1 MTSKKIIAL
10 VLAVL
15 LVFVLYNSLYTVQPK
30 QYVAVRQFGRIVN
43 VVDTPGLKM
52 KVPFIQTIQRISAAT
67 ILYDIPASDVITK
80 DKKSMI
86 SDNYV
91 LWRVTNPTLY
101 IQTLNAIEARAAER
115 IEAAV
120 YNSLKKIISGMTQDE
135 IIAARGE
142 RLTQLITDD
151 ANADIQVYG
160 IEIIQSEIKAL
171 DLPEDNKAAVFTRM
185 ISERENIAAGYT
197 AEGAA
202 QAQKIRNETDR
213 KVTVMQAEAE
223 KQAAT
228 ILAEGE
234 SEYMRILQEAY
245 NNEAKADFYSF
256 TRSLDALKESLT
268 GDNKT
273 VQQAGLPLYG
283 ISPCGSP
290 VSGFDVWYKENFGT
304 EAPYGAAQVYDAIT
318 TIALGAA
325 KESAVMRDHHQSA
338 QNISAR
344 DKVDLPCVTGIRID
358 KALWSYRKH
367 QLIIFCVL
375 EGIKKFPGLLISFLD
390 VAVKVCHFIGVIIHA
405 ADPQIHPVKARVRKL
420 LVKYNSPR
428 LFERVPKRV
437 LSFAPMFLDIEQ
449 FLLSVGIKHRPDL
462 DKSLDKI
469 RERRD
474 LFCVLGDHIPA
485 DQDRV
490 RKCIAGQ
497 VGDHTVSALKYI
509 VV

>member
-1 MTSKKIIAL
+1 MTTKKIIAL

-160 IEIIQSEIKAL
+160 VELTQCQIKAL
-171 DLPEDNKAAVFTRM
+171 DLPDDNKNAVYSRM
-185 ISERENIAAGYT
+185 ISERENIAASYA
-197 AEGAA
+197 AEGNS
-202 QAQKIRNETDR
+202 QAKKIRNDTDR
-213 KVTVMQAEAE
+213 KVAVMLANAE
-223 KQAAT
+223 KSAAQL
-228 ILAEGE
+228 IGEGE
-234 SEYMRILQEAY
+234 AQYMQILQEAY

-268 GDNKT
+268 GENKT
-273 VQQAGLPLYG
+273 VMLDKDSELARILYG
-283 ISPCGSP
+283 D
-290 VSGFDVWYKENFGT
+290 F
-304 EAPYGAAQVYDAIT
+304 
-318 TIALGAA
+318 
-325 KESAVMRDHHQSA
+325 
-338 QNISAR
+338 
-344 DKVDLPCVTGIRID
+344 
-358 KALWSYRKH
+358 
-367 QLIIFCVL
+367 
-375 EGIKKFPGLLISFLD
+375 EG
-390 VAVKVCHFIGVIIHA
+390 
-405 ADPQIHPVKARVRKL
+405 
-420 LVKYNSPR
+420 
-428 LFERVPKRV
+428 
-437 LSFAPMFLDIEQ
+437 
-449 FLLSVGIKHRPDL
+449 
-462 DKSLDKI
+462 
-469 RERRD
+469 
-474 LFCVLGDHIPA
+474 
-485 DQDRV
+485 
-490 RKCIAGQ
+490 
-497 VGDHTVSALKYI
+497 
-509 VV
+509 

>member
-1 MTSKKIIAL
+1 MTTKKIIAL

-52 KVPFIQTIQRISAAT
+52 KVPFIQSIQRISAAT

-101 IQTLNAIEARAAER
+101 IH
-115 IEAAV
+115 
-120 YNSLKKIISGMTQDE
+120 QDE

-202 QAQKIRNETDR
+202 EAQKIRNETDR

-268 GDNKT
+268 GENKT
-273 VQQAGLPLYG
+273 VMLDKDSELARILYG
-283 ISPCGSP
+283 D
-290 VSGFDVWYKENFGT
+290 F
-304 EAPYGAAQVYDAIT
+304 
-318 TIALGAA
+318 
-325 KESAVMRDHHQSA
+325 
-338 QNISAR
+338 
-344 DKVDLPCVTGIRID
+344 
-358 KALWSYRKH
+358 
-367 QLIIFCVL
+367 
-375 EGIKKFPGLLISFLD
+375 EG
-390 VAVKVCHFIGVIIHA
+390 
-405 ADPQIHPVKARVRKL
+405 
-420 LVKYNSPR
+420 
-428 LFERVPKRV
+428 
-437 LSFAPMFLDIEQ
+437 
-449 FLLSVGIKHRPDL
+449 
-462 DKSLDKI
+462 
-469 RERRD
+469 
-474 LFCVLGDHIPA
+474 
-485 DQDRV
+485 
-490 RKCIAGQ
+490 
-497 VGDHTVSALKYI
+497 
-509 VV
+509 

>member
-1 MTSKKIIAL
+1 MKAKISRAAAL
-10 VLAVL
+10 VLLVL
-15 LVFVLYNSLYTVQPK
+15 ILFVLSNTLYTVQPK
-30 QYVAVRQFGRIVN
+30 QYVAVRQFGRIVE
-43 VVDTPGLKM
+43 VVDTPGLKA
-52 KVPFIQTIQRISAAT
+52 KIPFVQTIQRISAAT

-151 ANADIQVYG
+151 AIQVYG

-245 NNEAKADFYSF
+245 NSEAKADFYSF

-268 GDNKT
+268 GGNKT
-273 VQQAGLPLYG
+273 VMLDKDSELARILYG
-283 ISPCGSP
+283 
-290 VSGFDVWYKENFGT
+290 D
-304 EAPYGAAQVYDAIT
+304 
-318 TIALGAA
+318 
-325 KESAVMRDHHQSA
+325 
-338 QNISAR
+338 
-344 DKVDLPCVTGIRID
+344 
-358 KALWSYRKH
+358 
-367 QLIIFCVL
+367 
-375 EGIKKFPGLLISFLD
+375 
-390 VAVKVCHFIGVIIHA
+390 
-405 ADPQIHPVKARVRKL
+405 
-420 LVKYNSPR
+420 
-428 LFERVPKRV
+428 FE
-437 LSFAPMFLDIEQ
+437 D
-449 FLLSVGIKHRPDL
+449 
-462 DKSLDKI
+462 
-469 RERRD
+469 
-474 LFCVLGDHIPA
+474 
-485 DQDRV
+485 
-490 RKCIAGQ
+490 
-497 VGDHTVSALKYI
+497 
-509 VV
+509 

>member
-1 MTSKKIIAL
+1 MNKKLIAL

-15 LVFVLYNSLYTVQPK
+15 LVFVLFNSLYTVQPK

-86 SDNYV
+86 SD
-91 LWRVTNPTLY
+91 
-101 IQTLNAIEARAAER
+101 AER

-234 SEYMRILQEAY
+234 SEYMRILQDAY
-245 NNEAKADFYSF
+245 NSEAKADFYSF

-268 GDNKT
+268 GGNKT
-273 VQQAGLPLYG
+273 VMLDKDSELARILYG
-283 ISPCGSP
+283 
-290 VSGFDVWYKENFGT
+290 D
-304 EAPYGAAQVYDAIT
+304 
-318 TIALGAA
+318 
-325 KESAVMRDHHQSA
+325 
-338 QNISAR
+338 
-344 DKVDLPCVTGIRID
+344 
-358 KALWSYRKH
+358 
-367 QLIIFCVL
+367 
-375 EGIKKFPGLLISFLD
+375 
-390 VAVKVCHFIGVIIHA
+390 
-405 ADPQIHPVKARVRKL
+405 
-420 LVKYNSPR
+420 
-428 LFERVPKRV
+428 FE
-437 LSFAPMFLDIEQ
+437 D
-449 FLLSVGIKHRPDL
+449 
-462 DKSLDKI
+462 
-469 RERRD
+469 
-474 LFCVLGDHIPA
+474 
-485 DQDRV
+485 
-490 RKCIAGQ
+490 
-497 VGDHTVSALKYI
+497 
-509 VV
+509 